1 MYGHN
6 NNNNST
12 QKATVVT
19 SYGTFG
25 IPYGGEDRTAV
36 LPYSN
41 EPGNFLGDFSDPD
54 GLEGRQYFYHPDHLG
69 SSTVITDKDGNVV
82 QHIEYMPYG
91 EVFMEETGDT
101 WNTPYKFN
109 GKEFDEETGL
119 YYYGARYYEPKLNI
133 WMSMDSKWGKKHFC
147 NSVLLY
153 TE

>member
-36 LPYSN
+36 LPFSK
-41 EPGNFLGDFSDPD
+41 EPGNFLGDFTDPG

-69 SSTVITDKDGNVV
+69 SSTVITDGDGNVV

-91 EVFMEETGDT
+91 EVWKNRRTL
-101 WNTPYKFN
+101 TPCAVF
-109 GKEFDEETGL
+109 
-119 YYYGARYYEPKLNI
+119 I
-133 WMSMDSKWGKKHFC
+133 
-147 NSVLLY
+147 
-153 TE
+153 